1 MIIIS
6 IANKKC
12 FRSHLW
18 SIRHFTIFQK
28 REIDEREVGKSIRV
42 WQLIELATLQ
52 WSFSWIVPSQQFK
65 NEAIFAAVDRY
76 WIVSVTPGGAWKMIE
91 KVVILALVESTL
103 ILICS
108 DVFTLLASLWVW
120 KMPGAMI
127 IKAIFIINFFFSKS
141 SDKVSRVWPGT
152 KRSTGYRKLCQHTWP
167 SFIRQWINI

>member
-1 MIIIS
+1 M
-6 IANKKC
+6 
-12 FRSHLW
+12 
-18 SIRHFTIFQK
+18 
-28 REIDEREVGKSIRV
+28 

>member
-91 KVVILALVESTL
+91 KVVILALVVDLNT
-103 ILICS
+103 
-108 DVFTLLASLWVW
+108 DLLWCVHTPGLPLSLE
-120 KMPGAMI
+120 MPGAMI